1 MVQKKWSASDCCPKL
16 QNKDG
21 VTVAMVLAA
30 GSCSED
36 VQRLWLEKWSAS
48 DCCPQLQN
56 KDGVTVW
63 LGMAVRRCRGC
74 GWRNGHPAIA
84 ALNYRV
90 RMAGQWR

>member
-1 MVQKKWSASDCCPKL
+1 MVQKKWSASNCCPKL

-56 KDGVTVW
+56 KDGVTVAMF
-63 LGMAVRRCRGC
+63 LARYGSARYGSGDVPLRAHTSPCC
-74 GWRNGHPAIA
+74 
-84 ALNYRV
+84 
-90 RMAGQWR
+90 

>member
-1 MVQKKWSASDCCPKL
+1 MVQKKWSASDCCPEL

-48 DCCPQLQN
+48 DCCPKLTD
-56 KDGVTVW
+56 KDGWTVAMM
-63 LGMAVRRCRGC
+63 LTENGSEEVQRL
-74 GWRNGHPAIA
+74 WREKT
-84 ALNYRV
+84 Y
-90 RMAGQWR
+90 